1 MMPVTKMEGK
11 KMGPK
16 FLGAAALFFIIS
28 LNAGPRIWAQVST
41 QDSLIVVPIAIAS
54 GQTTVGI
61 TISMANSIPVS
72 ALTGRMVFDTNII
85 APQVSGVNVTM
96 NQVGRGT
103 ALSSFAA
110 SSPQNGV
117 VNFLMVSDFV
127 SPIQRIGIGSGPICR
142 ITFNVRTTADTTVCV
157 LLQDDAFDEFAIKN
171 ELSDTSGFILITPSL
186 LGGSLQIGA
195 GSASGGCGPI
205 TPPPPSGNAPVIN
218 SIANQSVPQGSILQF
233 TVTASDP
240 NGDNVTLSATS
251 LPQNA
256 TFNTVT
262 GDSVVTGTFTFTPS
276 LSQLGSFTATFR
288 AQDDAVPSLSTTRS
302 VSINVTE
309 VERDILFSSSVTGQ
323 APTGGIPGKS
333 PAFFPIDLTARAKV
347 FGVQFDLQIDTGII
361 TLDSIIATSRLTNF
375 VIDFRNIGGQLDRFR
390 VIAFSLTGDSV
401 RPSTTPT
408 IMHLALSVSPNALPG
423 KTDVVIDSGYESV
436 NPDPR
441 IPSQS
446 MLTQSGEFFIDRFGD
461 VNGDTLVNVADLVA
475 LVGFILGNYPFTPRQ
490 FDAADTDQDSVANI
504 IDLVNII
511 NLIFGTPLPPLAP
524 PFPGPPAT
532 LAMNAKDFATNPSQP
547 IRLEADLPTEIAGV
561 QVHIAYDPK
570 EVRLE
575 SPQKTLASQGLVL
588 KSLDN
593 APGRMSFVLYNLGSE
608 QNELQA
614 GKSAIVNIPATRL
627 TNGGDTLGPKI
638 TITRAFL
645 STGKGVGVPVK
656 SVGGNLPR
664 EFALFQNYP
673 NPFNPKTTIR
683 FTVGAQ
689 SAGDQTAVPVK
700 LEIFNLLGQA
710 VKTLINDQRAPG
722 LYRVEWDGTDIG
734 GNRVSSGIYFYRLSS
749 RKEFSETKK
758 MLFVK

>member
-1 MMPVTKMEGK
+1 MMPNTKMEGK
-11 KMGPK
+11 KMGRK

-28 LNAGPRIWAQVST
+28 LNACPRIWAQVST
-41 QDSLIVVPIAIAS
+41 QDSLIVVPIAITS

-61 TISMANSIPVS
+61 TISMANSIPI
-72 ALTGRMVFDTNII
+72 AAITGRMVFDANII
-85 APQVSGVNVTM
+85 TPQVSGVNVTM
-96 NQVGRGT
+96 SEVGRGT
-103 ALSSFAA
+103 ALGSFAA
-110 SSPQNGV
+110 SSPQSGV
-117 VNFLMVSDFV
+117 VNFLMVSNFV
-127 SPIQRIGIGSGPICR
+127 TPIERIGIGSGAICR
-142 ITFNVRTTADTTVCV
+142 ITFNVQTTADTTVCV
-157 LLQDDAFDEFAIKN
+157 LLQDDATDEFATRN
-171 ELSDTSGFILITPSL
+171 ELSDTTGFILITPSL

-195 GSASGGCGPI
+195 GSTSGGCGPI
-205 TPPPPSGNAPVIN
+205 GGGGPGNDPPVIN
-218 SIANQSVPQGSILQF
+218 PVANQSVPQGSILQF

-240 NGDNVTLSATS
+240 NGDNVMLSATS

-276 LSQLGSFTATFR
+276 LSQLGNFTATFR
-288 AQDDAVPSLSTTRS
+288 AVDDSGASVSRS

-323 APTGGIPGKS
+323 APTGAIPGKR

-347 FGVQFDLQIDTGII
+347 FGVQFDFKIDTGII
-361 TLDSIIATSRLTNF
+361 TFDSIIATSRLDNF
-375 VIDFRNIGGQLDRFR
+375 VIDFGTIGGQLDRFR

-401 RPSTTPT
+401 RPSTSPT
-408 IMHLALSVSPNALPG
+408 IMYLALSVSPNALPG

-461 VNGDTLVNVADLVA
+461 VNLDTLINVADLVA

-504 IDLVNII
+504 IDLVNIR
-511 NLIFGTPLPPLAP
+511 NLIFGVPIPPLAP

-547 IRLEADLPTEIAGV
+547 IRLEAEMPTEIAGV

-588 KSLDN
+588 KYLEN
-593 APGRMSFVLYNLGSE
+593 APGRMSFVLYNLGNE
-608 QNELQA
+608 QNEIRA
-614 GKSAIVNIPATRL
+614 GKSSIVDIPATRL
-627 TNGGDTLGPKI
+627 TNAGDTLGPKI

-656 SVGGNLPR
+656 GVGGNLPR

-749 RKEFSETKK
+749 KKEFTETKK